1 MSFLQSTTISG
12 NLNVTGNI
20 YSENIIS
27 GNSILGQ
34 EITDLQ
40 TATGVLRGDINNND
54 SDISAL
60 QTATGV
66 LRGDINNNDSDISAL
81 QTATG
86 VLRGDINNNDSDIS
100 ALQTATG
107 VLRIGSAGI
116 TIDGGGSAI
125 TSGIKGDARV
135 NYNGVITNA
144 TLLCDQVGTIELDIW
159 KDSYT
164 NFPPTV
170 ADSIVASNYPNT
182 SSAAKY
188 EDSTLT
194 SWTTSI
200 TSGDVLRFVVNNNAT
215 SITRAHLV
223 LTILKT

>member
-1 MSFLQSTTISG
+1 VLSTADLTGVGNVTVTLDGNTVKISG
-12 NLNVTGNI
+12 EAG
-20 YSENIIS
+20 
-27 GNSILGQ
+27 G
-34 EITDLQ
+34 
-40 TATGVLRGDINNND
+40 GV
-54 SDISAL
+54 
-60 QTATGV
+60 
-66 LRGDINNNDSDISAL
+66 
-81 QTATG
+81 
-86 VLRGDINNNDSDIS
+86 
-100 ALQTATG
+100 
-107 VLRIGSAGI
+107 GSAGI

-125 TSGIKGDARV
+125 TSGIKGDTRI
-135 NYNGVITNA
+135 NYNGTITNV
-144 TLLCDQVGTIELDIW
+144 TLLCDKIGTIELDIW
-159 KDSYT
+159 KDSYA